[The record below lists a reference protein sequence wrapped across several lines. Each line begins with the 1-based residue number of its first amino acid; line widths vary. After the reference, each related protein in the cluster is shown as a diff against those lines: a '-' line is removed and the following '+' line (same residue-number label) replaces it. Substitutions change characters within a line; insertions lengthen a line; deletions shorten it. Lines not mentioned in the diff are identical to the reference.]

1 MPFVFF
7 DFESQS
13 AISLHKYGSAVYA
26 RHPSTRIMSAVFR
39 HEDGTQVV
47 WAPACPFDLPG
58 VVRTPCPPPQIRAWV
73 VAGCK
78 FAAHNCEMFDAM
90 IWKRH
95 LSAQCGTPRFGDTI
109 HQARLC
115 GLPASLDKLLQVLLH
130 KTKADDT
137 AMRVLTAAI
146 YPKGS
151 TVPLYPTGN
160 RTIWAKLIAYNT
172 QDVADLETVSTALAG
187 MNADLPGLLD
197 LHWKINERGLLIDAV
212 FTDALIARFGELSAA
227 AGAKMQ
233 AATEGELD
241 EAAMRSPAKVKRY
254 LASIGIALPGDSLNK
269 STIDLIIANPLDYF
283 DDDEPAKVALAVVV
297 ARKDICRAAVGKLRR
312 ALSEMDPVTCRVQ
325 QWAKFHGA
333 HTGRFSG
340 RGVQPHNFPRDKCDY
355 PKGGDLSGIKDGN
368 KLSGLT
374 RSIIRPTP
382 GCRFFIGDYSAIE
395 ARGTAYLAGC
405 KSLLRVFRNDID
417 PYCHTASILFNRTV
431 TPDDELE
438 RQVGKVIVLGCG
450 YQMGPERFEAYCKA
464 NRVDLQAANITPKQ
478 GVELYRHSYPE
489 VVRFWY
495 DCQRAVMEAV
505 QHGRRR
511 LVGGC
516 IFRVDHTALGALSI
530 ELPSGR
536 KLLYH
541 QPRVCEGKFGPQVEY
556 LSERG
561 YYKSLYGGLIVENI
575 VQGYCR
581 DVMCDGMLRAEPVA
595 PVVIHVHD
603 EIGCESARDVREQLQ
618 ATLNLPPS
626 WATGLPMKIKVFAS
640 DMYSKGP
647 VSL

>member
-1 MPFVFF
+1 MPNVYF
-7 DFESQS
+7 DFETQS
-13 AISLHKYGSAVYA
+13 AISLHKWGSAVYA
-26 RHPSTRIMSAVFR
+26 RHPSTRIMSGVFL
-39 HEDGTQVV
+39 HEDGTQIV
-47 WAPACPFDLPG
+47 WAPACPFPLPG
-58 VVRTPCPPPQIRAWV
+58 VTRDPSLPPTIRQWV
-73 VAGCK
+73 LAGCK
-78 FAAHNCEMFDAM
+78 FIAHNCEMFDAL
-90 IWKRH
+90 IWREH
-95 LSAQCGTPRFGDTI
+95 LSPVPTFGDTI

-115 GLPASLDKLLQVLLH
+115 GLPASLDSLLQALLH
-130 KTKADDT
+130 KTKADDS
-137 AMRVLTAAI
+137 AMRVLMNAV

-151 TVPLYPTGN
+151 NIPLYPTGN
-160 RTIWAKLIAYNT
+160 RTIWEKLVAYNIA
-172 QDVADLETVSTALAG
+172 DVVDLQAISTMLSS
-187 MNADLPGLLD
+187 MNDDIPGLLD
-197 LHWKINERGLLIDAV
+197 LHWRINARGLRIDAG
-212 FTDALIARFGELSAA
+212 FTNALITRFGELSAV
-227 AGAKMQ
+227 AGARMQ
-233 AATEGELD
+233 ATTDDVLD
-241 EAAMRSPAKVKRY
+241 EAAMRSPAKVKKY
-254 LASIGIALPGDSLNK
+254 LASIGISLPGDSLNK

-283 DDDEPAKVALAVVV
+283 DDNDEAKVAIAVVV

-312 ALSEMDPVTCRVQ
+312 ALSEMDPATCRVTS
-325 QWAKFHGA
+325 WAKYHGA

-340 RGVQPHNFPRDKCDY
+340 RGVQPHNFPRDKCKY
-355 PKGGDLSGIKDGN
+355 PAGGDLSTITDGN

-382 GCRFFIGDYSAIE
+382 GCRFYIGDYSAIE
-395 ARGTAYLAGC
+395 ARGTAYLAAC
-405 KSLLRVFRNDID
+405 KSLLRVFRNGID
-417 PYCHTASILFNRTV
+417 PYCHTASILYNRDI

-450 YQMGPERFEAYCKA
+450 YQMGPDRFEAYCKA

-478 GVELYRHSYPE
+478 GVDLYRSAYPE

-495 DCQRAVMEAV
+495 DCQRACMEAV

-516 IFRVDHTALGALSI
+516 IFCVDHGALGALSI

-541 QPRVCEGKFGPQVEY
+541 KPRITEGKFGPQVEY

-581 DVMCDGMLRAEPVA
+581 DVMCDGMLRAEPIA

-603 EIGCESARDVREQLQ
+603 EIGCESERDVRAELQ
-618 ATLNLPPS
+618 ATLNIPPS
-626 WATGLPMKIKVFAS
+626 WASGLPMKIEVFAS

-647 VSL
+647 VTL